1 MNKDKLIAFT
11 IILFPIFNLMRDIAI
26 LDVYDEIIASF
37 SFICITYLYI
47 THRLDKNLRIIY
59 GVLAGLTLLGFVS
72 NLCSKLI
79 LLLFPIFVDALG
91 LWKTFGPLI
100 FFSYLCSDTNVYK
113 KVINNLYV
121 PAKVA
126 LLTTCATA
134 IIGQFVDIGV
144 TSVMRYGI
152 KQFDFFWHNG
162 IGTGWLL
169 FSSILVISSKT
180 SYSRTFARY
189 LIIAAIPAIL
199 TFSSLVWCWL
209 FVEIALLTITRKN
222 KPFQKKYLVLLGLG
236 IAYLSY
242 EDISSYFLTEAP
254 RMVLIA
260 KGFEVANMY
269 FPFGSGFATYGTE
282 MAKRYYSDL
291 YVQFGWSDTW
301 ALGEEGLF
309 LNDVFL
315 GSIIGQFG
323 WIGFIAYYFLFY
335 KIFAYANTNLL
346 AKNVRISLLSTI
358 ITIVVVSL
366 GSASVKTMMGE
377 FCFATLGVVLAPL
390 YNQYRNNK
398 KHETTT

>member
-1 MNKDKLIAFT
+1 MSKDKLIAFT
-11 IILFPIFNLMRDIAI
+11 IILSPIFFIMRDIAI
-26 LDVYDEIIASF
+26 LDVYDELIALF
-37 SFICITYLYI
+37 SLICITHLFI
-47 THRLDKNLRIIY
+47 KGRLNKILKIIY
-59 GVLAGLTLLGFVS
+59 IVLAGVTLLGLVS
-72 NLCSKLI
+72 NLNSKLI
-79 LLLFPIFVDALG
+79 LQPFPILVDVLG
-91 LWKTFGPLI
+91 LWKDFAPLI
-100 FFSYLCSDTNVYK
+100 FFSYLCNDMKVYR
-113 KVINNLYV
+113 KVINNLYT
-121 PAKVA
+121 PARVA
-126 LLTTCATA
+126 LLITCASA

-144 TSVMRYGI
+144 TSMMRYGLR
-152 KQFDFFWHNG
+152 QFDFFWHNG

-169 FSSILVISSKT
+169 FSSILIISCKT
-180 SYSRTFARY
+180 NSNKQFIQY
-189 LIIAAIPAIL
+189 LIIAAVPAIL

-209 FVEIALLTITRKN
+209 FVEVCLLVITSRN

-236 IAYLSY
+236 VAYLSY

-254 RMVLIA
+254 RMVLIT

-291 YVQFGWSDTW
+291 YVQFGWSGTW

-335 KIFAYANTNLL
+335 NIFAYANTNLL
-346 AKNVRISLLSTI
+346 VKNVRISLLSTI

-377 FCFATLGVVLAPL
+377 FCFATLGIVLAPL
-390 YNQYRNNK
+390 YNQYRYNK
-398 KHETTT
+398 KYEATT